1 MTEMEGEGGAS
12 SQELVQIRLIQ
23 DAVPDVAVWPPNW
36 ETAGAEYLYRRDKL
50 LVRGDRETEVLDAF
64 DSRGVEITRDGYEL
78 EGVFRFDVTAPDD
91 PEWRL
96 PDEVD
101 GIRRSREEDEDDV
114 VPALSLDHLFYVC
127 IHSCAAIEPVATYL
141 HRAPI
146 PRPSSG
152 ASGTGVKVL
161 VIDNGLVEGAAQ
173 SHSWMHGVRGES
185 DPAGQNGVIPQDGG
199 HGTFTSGCVRVTAPG
214 ADVRVVNAA
223 RFLPPG
229 SRSEEVGAAFD
240 SDLALVLRA
249 ELQGDE
255 RPDVVVLNFAGT
267 TQGDIAPPALAVVH
281 ANLIDGRQDLVVLSP
296 AGNEGMALTTW
307 PGAFPGVVSVG
318 GLTDGAPLPDVED
331 PSRYQ
336 SGAGVVRAS
345 WSNHGDTVDVYA
357 PGDLLVNAYA
367 AGSYTPTWDGQ
378 LNAPAIY
385 FTGMSVWSGTSFSTP
400 LVAGMVAAR
409 KSASPQSSVRAAWDE
424 LAELAARQPAPD
436 AGPALYPGQAL
447 D

>member
-23 DAVPDVAVWPPNW
+23 EVVPDVAVYPPDW
-36 ETAGAEYLYRRDKL
+36 ETTGAQYLYRRNKL
-50 LVRGDRETEVLDAF
+50 LVRADEETRVREQFDDRQIGN
-64 DSRGVEITRDGYEL
+64 SRDDEYEL
-78 EGVFRFDVTAPDD
+78 GDLIRLDVTV
-91 PEWRL
+91 PEDAEWTL
-96 PDEVD
+96 PDVVD
-101 GIRRSREEDEDDV
+101 EIRGAVAEDDV
-114 VPALSLDHLFYVC
+114 PGMSLDHLFYVC
-127 IHSCAAIEPVATYL
+127 IHSCAAIEPVATHL
-141 HRAPI
+141 HRSPV

-152 ASGTGVKVL
+152 AAGTGVRVL
-161 VIDNGLVEGAAQ
+161 VIDNGLVAGAAQ
-173 SHSWMHGVRGES
+173 SHSWMHGITGDL
-185 DPAGQNGVIPQDGG
+185 DPAGHDGVVPQDGG

-223 RFLPPG
+223 ALLPAGPRTG
-229 SRSEEVGAAFD
+229 EVGAAFD
-240 SDLALVLRA
+240 SDLALLLRT
-249 ELQGDE
+249 ELQAHQPE
-255 RPDVVVLNFAGT
+255 VVVLNFAGT
-267 TQGDIAPPALAVVH
+267 TQGDLAPPALAAVH
-281 ANLIDGRQDLVVLSP
+281 AELIDGHDDLVVLSP
-296 AGNEGMALTTW
+296 AGNEGSVLTTW
-307 PGAFPGVVSVG
+307 PGSFSAVVSVG

-336 SGAGVVRAS
+336 SGAGVARAS
-345 WSNHGDTVDVYA
+345 WSNHGPKVDVYA

-378 LNAPAIY
+378 PNATAIY

-409 KSASPQSSVRAAWDE
+409 RSAFPQVSVRGAWDH
-424 LAELAARQPAPD
+424 LAELADRQPAPD